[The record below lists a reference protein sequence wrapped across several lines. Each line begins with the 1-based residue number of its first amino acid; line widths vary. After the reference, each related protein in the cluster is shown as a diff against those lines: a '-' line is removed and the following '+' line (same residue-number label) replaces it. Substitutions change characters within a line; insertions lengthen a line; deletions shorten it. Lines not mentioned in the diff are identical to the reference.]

1 LASTAV
7 VGVLDPD
14 DDREGE
20 FGAGAPPPAVEDVL
34 LQQIEELLHRSVV
47 GAGPDHMWK
56 VR

>member
-14 DDREGE
+14 DDREAE